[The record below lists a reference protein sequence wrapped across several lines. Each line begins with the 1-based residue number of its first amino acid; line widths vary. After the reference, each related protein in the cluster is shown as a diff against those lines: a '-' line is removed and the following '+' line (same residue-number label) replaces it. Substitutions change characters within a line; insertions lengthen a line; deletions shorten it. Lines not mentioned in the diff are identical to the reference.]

1 MTRRTA
7 GSQRKG
13 GAGGPRS
20 GLTFIVIFA
29 KVETNKSNGETSSE
43 SNNPK
48 GISIGSMDYDS
59 PKVYGDTSIF
69 DILSLI
75 IVISSKVETNKNANL
90 QDRTED
96 PELVK
101 PGLH

>member
-43 SNNPK
+43 SNDPK
-48 GISIGSMDYDS
+48 
-59 PKVYGDTSIF
+59 
-69 DILSLI
+69 
-75 IVISSKVETNKNANL
+75 
-90 QDRTED
+90 
-96 PELVK
+96 
-101 PGLH
+101 

>member
-43 SNNPK
+43 SNDPK

-59 PKVYGDTSIF
+59 PKVYGVPPSSIVF
-69 DILSLI
+69 LL
-75 IVISSKVETNKNANL
+75 
-90 QDRTED
+90 
-96 PELVK
+96 
-101 PGLH
+101 